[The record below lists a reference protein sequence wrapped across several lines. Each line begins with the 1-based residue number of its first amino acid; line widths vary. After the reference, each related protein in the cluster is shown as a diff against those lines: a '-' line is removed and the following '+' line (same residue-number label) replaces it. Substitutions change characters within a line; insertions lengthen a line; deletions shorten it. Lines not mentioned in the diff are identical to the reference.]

1 MMLKAFV
8 AMRPMR
14 AAEEIKPVVPTK
26 HFNHFNIIS
35 LFYTYQVSYRLYSAK
50 KK

>member
-26 HFNHFNIIS
+26 HFNHFI
-35 LFYTYQVSYRLYSAK
+35 LFPYSIRIK
-50 KK
+50 